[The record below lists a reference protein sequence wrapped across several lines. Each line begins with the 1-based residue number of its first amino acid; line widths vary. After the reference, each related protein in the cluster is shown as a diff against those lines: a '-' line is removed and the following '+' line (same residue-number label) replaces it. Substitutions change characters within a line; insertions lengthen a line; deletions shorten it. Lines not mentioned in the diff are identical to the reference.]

1 MRRNGEWE
9 LTRAAEGESD
19 AGSGCDRL
27 VSRYTLKRGIVLE
40 VLVCHFF
47 EFSGML
53 LYVPYDRMFECRHF
67 ELITA
72 EISAA
77 VEFLTTFRTQLT
89 CRGTRKTSILV

>member
-1 MRRNGEWE
+1 V

-27 VSRYTLKRGIVLE
+27 VSRYMLVSGIVLNVLLCRLFE
-40 VLVCHFF
+40 V
-47 EFSGML
+47 SGML
-53 LYVPYDRMFECRHF
+53 EYAPYDRMFECRHF

-77 VEFLTTFRTQLT
+77 LGF
-89 CRGTRKTSILV
+89 